1 MLLILKQSRLLIA
14 FPALLFIVT
23 VLMSGCKIQYEDL
36 NLTMYQYRDTK
47 NLVRFVYDTS
57 LLLKKDGMKSLD
69 YFRNNRARFR
79 TPEYYLY
86 IYDMKGTN
94 IFHAGMEHL
103 EGKNLWDVTDKNG
116 KKAVQFIVSA
126 LEDRNNPHAWV
137 HYSWWEP
144 GKFYPVPKSSCHFK
158 VRTPEGEELFVG
170 GGIDYPHEE
179 KEFIRIIVDGAVQ
192 LTEQKGSEA
201 LANISDPV
209 SKYNYRDVRVFAFRQ
224 DGELLISPAI
234 ADTFFQTNL
243 LNCTDE
249 VGHKPFAKAIK
260 ELESQDRVWEVFIA
274 KNRYKREPVKKS
286 LYIRK
291 TRINGSA
298 IYFAAITDLPEPPY

>member
-1 MLLILKQSRLLIA
+1 MLILKQWRLLIA
-14 FPALLFIVT
+14 FPALL
-23 VLMSGCKIQYEDL
+23 LMMAILISGCKIEYEDL

-47 NLVRFVYDTS
+47 NLVKFVYDAS
-57 LLLKKDGMKSLD
+57 LILKKDGLKSLD

-86 IYDMKGTN
+86 IYDIKGTN

-116 KKAVQFIVSA
+116 KKAVQIIVA
-126 LEDRNNPHAWV
+126 ELENPNNLHAWV

-144 GKFYPVPKSSCHFK
+144 GKFYPVSKSSCHFK

-179 KEFIRIIVDGAVQ
+179 KEFIRIIVDDAAQ
-192 LTEQKGSEA
+192 LIERKGWKA
-201 LANISDPV
+201 LDDISNPV

-224 DGELLISPAI
+224 DGELLISPAV
-234 ADTFFQTNL
+234 ADTIFQTNL
-243 LNCTDE
+243 LDCTDE

-274 KNRYKREPVKKS
+274 KNRYKREPIKKS

-291 TRINGSA
+291 AMIDGSE